1 MTRSTDDQITL
12 LRCLVCGP
20 ILGDLSVQIFFCVHL
35 SECHTVTIC
44 TSHLPLIALFI
55 QWEISQN
62 SGSFFQTIHN
72 LPLEMSLHL
81 SVFFERKVHF
91 LVDGFFL
98 GLNLLQVLCKCACH
112 LFLAHVHFLGFE
124 FFQQFFCRHWFSHQ
138 ISANCL
144 LCYSSTTQIHVEL
157 ISISQ

>member
-1 MTRSTDDQITL
+1 MFGLWTNSGRFVSSDI
-12 LRCLVCGP
+12 
-20 ILGDLSVQIFFCVHL
+20 FCVHL

-55 QWEISQN
+55 QWEILQN
-62 SGSFFQTIHN
+62 SGSFFKTIHN

-91 LVDGFFL
+91 FVDGFFL

-144 LCYSSTTQIHVEL
+144 LCYSSTT
-157 ISISQ
+157 